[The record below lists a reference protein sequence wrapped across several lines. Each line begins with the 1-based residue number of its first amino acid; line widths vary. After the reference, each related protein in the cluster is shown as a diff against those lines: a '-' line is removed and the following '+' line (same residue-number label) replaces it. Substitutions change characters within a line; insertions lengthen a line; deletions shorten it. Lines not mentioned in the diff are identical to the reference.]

1 MPSPATCASH
11 SGNFAGRPGFTFTAV
26 LALGL
31 GANTAIFTVVNAF
44 LLRPLPYPEPDRL
57 VAIAERTLSR
67 GGDELIS
74 LSPGNLLDWQ
84 KQVTGLEQMT
94 AFGTMPANLSSDKN
108 RFEPERIQVCSCS
121 GNFLATLRISP
132 LVGRSFRPDEDR
144 YGAPRMAIVSYNLWQ
159 RRLGGTF
166 ANLSGCTLG

>member
-1 MPSPATCASH
+1 
-11 SGNFAGRPGFTFTAV
+11 
-26 LALGL
+26 
-31 GANTAIFTVVNAF
+31 VVNAF

-94 AFGTMPANLSSDKN
+94 AFSTMPANLSSDKN

-132 LVGRSFRPDEDR
+132 LVGRAFRPGEDR
-144 YGAPRMAIVSYNLWQ
+144 YGAPRVAIVSYNLWQ
-159 RRLGGTF
+159 RRLGGAPISSVSPSDWMATT
-166 ANLSGCTLG
+166 SRSWV